1 MTVTADVTARALGRE
16 DWEDYPAV
24 LATPIMIAQMERAC
38 AKLLAALLEPGQ
50 LSVGV
55 KVAIAHFNPSPVGA
69 TVVTHAKF
77 LHREDALYWFE
88 VWAQD
93 PAGMIGKG
101 RHARA
106 IVDHQQIE
114 RNAADRV

>member
-1 MTVTADVTARALGRE
+1 MTVIADVTAWALGRE

-55 KVAIAHFNPSPVGA
+55 KVAIAHFNPSAPRSSR
-69 TVVTHAKF
+69 T
-77 LHREDALYWFE
+77 
-88 VWAQD
+88 
-93 PAGMIGKG
+93 PSSC
-101 RHARA
+101 
-106 IVDHQQIE
+106 IE
-114 RNAADRV
+114 RTPSTGSRSGLRILPA